1 MKMSGADG
9 GTVQD
14 EPLEPS
20 GLLAAGTLCQRELV
34 RFFRQRNRVFG
45 AMGQPIV
52 FWILFGAGLGLVIH
66 LAQTSAPRLTLLQ
79 QSGGRLTR
87 VIGDERS
94 DYLVLEV
101 SGDLHYAAVP
111 PFLTEA
117 ERLLADPGRGV
128 VIDLSHAH
136 QVRFGAIVAL
146 ERLAEQMEE
155 RNSNLWLAGVQP
167 DVAELVVRSG
177 SPLNMM
183 PAETEPGR
191 SARKA
196 LIAMAEAKLRRG

>member
-1 MKMSGADG
+1 MV
-9 GTVQD
+9 T
-14 EPLEPS
+14 
-20 GLLAAGTLCQRELV
+20 LAATLLLPL
-34 RFFRQRNRVFG
+34 
-45 AMGQPIV
+45 A
-52 FWILFGAGLGLVIH
+52 WAILFGAGLGLVIH

-79 QSGGRLTR
+79 QAGGRLTR
-87 VIGDERS
+87 VIGDERP

-111 PFLTEA
+111 PFLAEA

-136 QVRFGAIVAL
+136 QVRFAALMAI

-155 RNSNLWLAGVQP
+155 RDSTLWLAGVP
-167 DVAELVVRSG
+167 PEVAELVVRSG

-191 SARKA
+191 SVRKA
-196 LIAMAEAKLRRG
+196 LTAMAEAKMLRG